1 MYSMKLKSLLQMKKI
16 ILLAITCM
24 IGYYASA
31 DCGLGECPGDETKCC
46 SKFNGDT
53 YYKGASTVE
62 W

>member
-1 MYSMKLKSLLQMKKI
+1 MKLKSLLQMKKI

-31 DCGLGECPGDETKCC
+31 ECGLSECPGGGTKCC
-46 SKFNGDT
+46 SKANGDT
-53 YYKGASTVE
+53 YYNGSSPVD

>member
-1 MYSMKLKSLLQMKKI
+1 MKKI

-31 DCGLGECPGDETKCC
+31 ECGLSECPGGGTKCC
-46 SKFNGDT
+46 SKANGDT
-53 YYKGASTVE
+53 YYNGSSPVD